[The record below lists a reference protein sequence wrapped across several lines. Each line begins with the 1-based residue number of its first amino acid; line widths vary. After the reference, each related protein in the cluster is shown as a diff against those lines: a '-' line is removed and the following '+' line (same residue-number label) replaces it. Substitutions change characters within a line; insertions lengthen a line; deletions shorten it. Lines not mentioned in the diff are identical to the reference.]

1 MIFSVVAQIG
11 VSSTFQ
17 RYSRVANSKGL
28 TGAEVARQML
38 AYMIKKVRKSKLQ
51 IEYTVFWIIF
61 GVLLIIISLF
71 PQIMY
76 FIAKVVGVQ
85 SPVNLVLTFII
96 FILVLKIFMMTTEIS
111 ELEVKIKELV
121 EEMAL
126 KEN

>member
-1 MIFSVVAQIG
+1 MLIVGSV
-11 VSSTFQ
+11 
-17 RYSRVANSKGL
+17 L
-28 TGAEVARQML
+28 ML
-38 AYMIKKVRKSKLQ
+38 VYMIKKVRKSKLQ

-76 FIAKVVGVQ
+76 LLAKVIGVQ

-96 FILVLKIFMMTTEIS
+96 FILVLKLFMMTTEIS
-111 ELEVKIKELV
+111 ELEVMIKELV

-126 KEN
+126 KEKKNDINEE

>member
-1 MIFSVVAQIG
+1 MSIELRIMLIVGSV
-11 VSSTFQ
+11 
-17 RYSRVANSKGL
+17 L
-28 TGAEVARQML
+28 ML

>member
-1 MIFSVVAQIG
+1 MSVELRI
-11 VSSTFQ
+11 
-17 RYSRVANSKGL
+17 
-28 TGAEVARQML
+28 ML
-38 AYMIKKVRKSKLQ
+38 IVGSVLMLVYMIKKVRKSKLQ

-76 FIAKVVGVQ
+76 LLAKVIGVQ

-96 FILVLKIFMMTTEIS
+96 FILVLKLFMMTTEIS
-111 ELEVKIKELV
+111 ELEVMIKELV

-126 KEN
+126 KEKKNDINEE